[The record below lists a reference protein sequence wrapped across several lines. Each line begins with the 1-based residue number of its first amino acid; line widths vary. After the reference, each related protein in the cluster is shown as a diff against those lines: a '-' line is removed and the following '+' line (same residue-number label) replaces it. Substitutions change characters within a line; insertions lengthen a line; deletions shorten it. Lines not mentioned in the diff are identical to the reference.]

1 MASGGSKCQELPAL
15 SIFQHHSDGLAMLR
29 GITAIIDF
37 MVAMEKSKY
46 NCSRAQPY
54 PSFGRIY
61 LLASTY

>member
-37 MVAMEKSKY
+37 MVAVEKSKS
-46 NCSRAQPY
+46 NCSRARPY
-54 PSFGRIY
+54 PSF
-61 LLASTY
+61 S